1 MQNER
6 LRIELSRALMS
17 DRKIIEAQ
25 EMPTMPTITT
35 LNNNEVVLED
45 VKHVNAET
53 GLWKL
58 NEK

>member
-1 MQNER
+1 
-6 LRIELSRALMS
+6 MS